1 MPSSSSIFQLE
12 DPGDVW
18 VPAGYQDEGVRFLLQ
33 NPHAGLFFDPGL
45 GKTSVTYQAIAA
57 LRRRGTVPTVLVVTP
72 LRPAYQVWP
81 AERDKWRQFREL
93 RYELLHGPDKGARAD
108 RSADLYVINPE
119 GLRWLLTEK
128 RPAWL
133 DGAMLVVDESTKF
146 KNSQAKRFKLLRKHL
161 HRFTR
166 RVILT
171 GSPRPRHLEDLFGQ
185 VYLLDRG
192 KALGEYVTHFRHRF
206 CLPGFSHDHEWV
218 PKPGAEEEV
227 YRRIAPMVLRKDV
240 DELDMPPLVDVPPI
254 EVRLPPDA
262 RRLYREME
270 EEFVAELE
278 SGEVVAANAA
288 AKTTKLRQLANGG
301 VYTDKR
307 GNFQHVHD
315 AKTEAV
321 SDLVE
326 QLQGKPALVAY
337 DTAHDLD
344 RLKRALGRDTP
355 HLGGGVSGKRGG
367 QLEEAWNAGDL
378 EVLLVQPVSVAHGLN
393 LQAEG
398 HALVWHSLTYDYE
411 VYDQLIRRLWR
422 QGRRGKVLRYH
433 LLAERTVDLA
443 IYRSLHVKEGGQND
457 FFQALKEHYLDQEKN
472 LSKGFTSPGGQ
483 PRVGINGSTNPPTKA
498 PTREDVPMSEFQ
510 EGQRVRLLPD
520 ETEGIPEEFGYI
532 EEQADQEDV
541 VVRLDEEYRDAD
553 DPNDDGIREVPA
565 DQLEVVEEGEEGE
578 AAEAAEEGEEGEEA
592 EEGEAAEA
600 AEAAEEAGDDTAY
613 ILNVGKMSMVGR
625 FQDVQTAEEVAEHYQ
640 ETNGK
645 RTSYLVIPA
654 EDREA
659 GAKALG
665 ELDVNGLTKLYN
677 GLVGT
682 KQAVKKLK
690 TKKDGIKKVLDQ
702 LDELDMAIME
712 KPPIQKPAPKAEAKK
727 GGGSGKKEQAKG
739 EEKPK
744 PKRSPKVEPGDLI
757 DALPKSFPQP
767 QEGEKSGGYI
777 LRLMKLGEYSDEV
790 LCAASLKH
798 FGGKTNVKNVGWI
811 RSNAKRK
818 EGAEMPGRIPF
829 GNGKGEA
836 QLAKRAGV
844 EL

>member
-18 VPAGYQDEGVRFLLQ
+18 VPAGYQDEGVRFLLRH
-33 NPHAGLFFDPGL
+33 PFAGLFFDPGL
-45 GKTSVTYQAIAA
+45 GKTSVTYQAVAA
-57 LRRRGTVPTVLVVTP
+57 LRRKGTVPAVLVITP

-108 RSADLYVINPE
+108 RAADLYVINPE
-119 GLRWLLTEK
+119 GLRWLLKEK

-161 HRFTR
+161 HRFSR

-185 VYLLDRG
+185 IYLLDRG
-192 KALGEYVTHFRHRF
+192 KALGEYVTHFRRRF

-218 PKPGAEEEV
+218 PRPGAEEEV
-227 YRRIAPMVLRKDV
+227 YRRIAPLVLRKDV

-254 EVRLPPDA
+254 EARLPPDA

-288 AKTTKLRQLANGG
+288 AKTAKLRQLANGG
-301 VYTDKR
+301 VYTDRR
-307 GNFQHVHD
+307 GNFEHVHD
-315 AKTEAV
+315 AKTEVV

-355 HLGGGVSGKRGG
+355 HLGGGVSGKRGN

-393 LQAEG
+393 LQAAG
-398 HALVWHSLTYDYE
+398 HALIWHSLTYDYE

-457 FFQALKEHYLDQEKN
+457 FFQALKEHYLGQEKN
-472 LSKGFTSPGGQ
+472 LSKGFTSPKGQ
-483 PRVGINGSTNPPTKA
+483 PRVGINGSTNPPTKT
-498 PTREDVPMSEFQ
+498 PIREDVPMSEFQ

-532 EEQADQEDV
+532 EDGADQEDV

-553 DPNDDGIREVPA
+553 DANDDGIREVPA
-565 DQLEVVEEGEEGE
+565 DQLEVVEE
-578 AAEAAEEGEEGEEA
+578 AQEA
-592 EEGEAAEA
+592 EESQ
-600 AEAAEEAGDDTAY
+600 EEETGDVTAY
-613 ILNVGKMSMVGR
+613 VLNVGKMTLVGR
-625 FQDVQTAEEVAEHYQ
+625 FQDVQEAQEVAEHYQ
-640 ETNGK
+640 ETKGK
-645 RTSYLVIPA
+645 NTSYLVIPA

-659 GAKALG
+659 AAKALG
-665 ELDVNGLTKLYN
+665 DLDVNGLTKLYN

-702 LDELDMAIME
+702 LDELDMEIME
-712 KPPIQKPAPKAEAKK
+712 KPPIKKPEPEPEAEATK
-727 GGGSGKKEQAKG
+727 GGGKPGKKDRSKA
-739 EEKPK
+739 EEKAK

-757 DALPKSFPQP
+757 DALPKNFPQP
-767 QEGEKSGGYI
+767 QEGERSGGYI

-836 QLAKRAGV
+836 QIAKRAGV